1 MMNRRTFFKVMAS
14 AVAAT
19 TLPVSWVESDSPAI
33 LENNQLS
40 LIREITQYDIIND
53 CIVARWDILTD
64 KSQFFVSMPFCD
76 EKDLIEKR
84 AVARSMLEEKMKN
97 KGFTWADLRPL
108 AVPDSLS
115 FPFQRIAA

>member
-19 TLPVSWVESDSPAI
+19 ALPASWIESDSPAI

-40 LIREITQYDIIND
+40 LIREITQYDIRND
-53 CIVARWDILTD
+53 WIVARWDILTD
-64 KSQFFVSMPFCD
+64 KSQFFVSMPVRD

-84 AVARSMLEEKMKN
+84 VVAKAILEEKMK
-97 KGFTWADLRPL
+97 KEGFTWADLRPL

-115 FPFQRIAA
+115 IPFQRIAA